1 MTDSTANG
9 GGGVKDGS
17 KVEKI
22 QDQDTGSID
31 EADIG
36 LEKWLKPDTPSE
48 ITQRVG
54 LIQRASV
61 SYSGPLPP
69 ASEVA
74 KYEEAYPGAAER
86 IFALSENLLKLQDKA
101 LHKHHTRSIL
111 KTITS
116 TLVSLSMIAVAGL
129 AILYDPAWLSIPLG
143 SIGFLSLLLREWF
156 RRTKGQK
163 QNTPNLSVD

>member
-17 KVEKI
+17 KVEKV
-22 QDQDTGSID
+22 QDQDTGSVD
-31 EADIG
+31 EADLG

-54 LIQRASV
+54 LIQKASV

-74 KYEEAYPGAAER
+74 NMKRRTPGRLNVFYP
-86 IFALSENLLKLQDKA
+86 
-101 LHKHHTRSIL
+101 
-111 KTITS
+111 
-116 TLVSLSMIAVAGL
+116 
-129 AILYDPAWLSIPLG
+129 
-143 SIGFLSLLLREWF
+143 LRE
-156 RRTKGQK
+156 
-163 QNTPNLSVD
+163 PP